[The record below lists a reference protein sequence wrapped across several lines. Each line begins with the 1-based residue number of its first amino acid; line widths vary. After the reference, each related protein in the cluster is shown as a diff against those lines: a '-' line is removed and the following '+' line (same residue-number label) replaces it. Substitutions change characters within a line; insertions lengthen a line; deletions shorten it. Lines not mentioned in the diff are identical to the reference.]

1 MKGDA
6 AGETYHPSFT
16 YHGCRYVEV
25 TGLASLTVDD
35 IEYHHFHTLNGN
47 KAKTTFSSATVTAIQ
62 KMSLGAQRS
71 NMMTVPTDCDQRDE
85 RLGWMGDADLSAE
98 AMLINYDC
106 GAFLQMFLKNMDSEI
121 DPDGSLTDVVPFVR
135 YGSRPGDPSWTAAF
149 IEVAY
154 QLWKQDGKAGL
165 PKMYWDRIM
174 LHLSKFAEMAK
185 KDQSKWP
192 PTEYGDWV
200 PPPYPRGKQIAG
212 GPKPDREMTSAHAWM
227 GNIQSVIEMATAI
240 GETATAASLKAT
252 LAKLTAQFNDEW
264 LHPNATYGNNVQSTF
279 SLPLSLGIV
288 PANVKSQVEDNMV
301 KNVDGG
307 HWPGHIT
314 TGIIGGKYLFQALA
328 DAGHKDVALKI
339 LETTDYP
346 GFGFMFSNT
355 MEPATENLWELMD
368 GPYEGVGMNSRNH
381 HMWSSV
387 STYLVKTLAGLDQ
400 AKSSTGYQHLV
411 LTPGEMPGEE
421 QRGGMSAASATLA
434 LARGD
439 ASIDWQWVGGTHCVT
454 AADGS
459 DMHIDCGDSGVR

>member
-1 MKGDA
+1 MSTFGLVFAAEFGDRSFLSCIALSAAQNPVSVA
-6 AGETYHPSFT
+6 AGSIAA
-16 YHGCRYVEV
+16 HGIA
-25 TGLASLTVDD
+25 TGIAVLGGAYISKY
-35 IEYHHFHTLNGN
+35 ISER
-47 KAKTTFSSATVTAIQ
+47 AIGIIGGWGPP
-62 KMSLGAQRS
+62 LGFCACAAGF
-71 NMMTVPTDCDQRDE
+71 PGC
-85 RLGWMGDADLSAE
+85 
-98 AMLINYDC
+98 C
-106 GAFLQMFLKNMDSEI
+106 G
-121 DPDGSLTDVVPFVR
+121 GGVVPSTYIIGGGVR
-135 YGSRPGDPSWTAAF
+135 PF
-149 IEVAY
+149 
-154 QLWKQDGKAGL
+154 
-165 PKMYWDRIM
+165 
-174 LHLSKFAEMAK
+174 
-185 KDQSKWP
+185 
-192 PTEYGDWV
+192 
-200 PPPYPRGKQIAG
+200 
-212 GPKPDREMTSAHAWM
+212 
-227 GNIQSVIEMATAI
+227 
-240 GETATAASLKAT
+240 
-252 LAKLTAQFNDEW
+252 
-264 LHPNATYGNNVQSTF
+264 
-279 SLPLSLGIV
+279 
-288 PANVKSQVEDNMV
+288 
-301 KNVDGG
+301 
-307 HWPGHIT
+307 T